1 MQNENTGNNDFAEIS
16 HNTTAGAN
24 EWTLLGLR
32 YTKDMMITC
41 ENK

>member
-1 MQNENTGNNDFAEIS
+1 MWLEKWVGFTVQNENTGNIDFAEIS

-32 YTKDMMITC
+32 YT
-41 ENK
+41 